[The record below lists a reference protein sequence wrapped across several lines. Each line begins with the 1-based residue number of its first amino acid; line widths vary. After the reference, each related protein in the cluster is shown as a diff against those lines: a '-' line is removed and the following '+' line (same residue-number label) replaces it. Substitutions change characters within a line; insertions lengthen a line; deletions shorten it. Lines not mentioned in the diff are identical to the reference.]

1 MHGLYVMWWVHEK
14 HVPVAR
20 VAAIL
25 AAGDIVLTALEFP
38 TGWLADRYGHRASL
52 IAGSLLQIA
61 GMLYAWL
68 GGGVSGIL
76 ASCLLIAV
84 GDAFRSGADQAL
96 LYRSCAAIERESQ
109 FQIIEAR
116 TRALQQTALV
126 AMVLAGGVIVDRW
139 GFSAGWLVE
148 TAFSIAGLAIAC
160 AMCEPPSQRRSR
172 TESRDPDPPE
182 RSRSLRTI
190 AIPQNDL
197 DRRERSRST
206 RTIPILKRLLA
217 LVVPASVLASVATA
231 ATFIAQAGDMEPAK
245 MTMIVAGLTLAEAAG
260 SVLAGYVP
268 SSVRGQWILGG
279 LGVAI
284 TAVALALPAAFL
296 PGVVA
301 LCFMLGLALP
311 LRAAVIQRHTAD
323 AVRARAASFASAC
336 DKALATIGLIG
347 AGVLPHGVRR
357 RP

>member
-14 HVPVAR
+14 HVPVAM
-20 VAAIL
+20 VAAVL
-25 AAGDIVLTALEFP
+25 AAGDLALTALEFP
-38 TGWLADRYGHRASL
+38 TGWLADRYGHRVSL

-68 GGGVSGIL
+68 GEGMSGVL

-96 LYRSCAAIERESQ
+96 LYRSCVTIGRESQ

-126 AMVLAGGVIVDRW
+126 AMVLAGGVIVDRS

-148 TAFSIAGLAIAC
+148 TGFSVAGLAIAC
-160 AMCEPPSQRRSR
+160 AMIEPPARTNEITPDNSSPVGSGVSR
-172 TESRDPDPPE
+172 IDP
-182 RSRSLRTI
+182 L
-190 AIPQNDL
+190 
-197 DRRERSRST
+197 RST
-206 RTIPILKRLLA
+206 RNSQQNTKSPRGAGLGTLVA
-217 LVVPASVLASVATA
+217 LVVPAAVLASVASA
-231 ATFIAQAGDMEPAK
+231 ATFLAQSGDMEPGK

-260 SVLAGYVP
+260 SVLGGYVP
-268 SSVRGQWILGG
+268 SSVRCQWILGG

-296 PGVVA
+296 PAVVA

-323 AVRARAASFASAC
+323 DVRARAASFASAC

-347 AGVLPHGVRR
+347 AGVLPRRVRR